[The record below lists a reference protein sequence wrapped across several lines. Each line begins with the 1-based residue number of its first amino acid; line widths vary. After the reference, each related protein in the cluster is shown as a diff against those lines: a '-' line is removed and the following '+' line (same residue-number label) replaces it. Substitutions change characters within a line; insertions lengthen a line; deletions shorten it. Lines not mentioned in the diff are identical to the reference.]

1 MDKSGCELRYRSSHH
16 GSPESLEEQLK
27 RRQGSSHVLQDSLW
41 ELLEDGGGVIDKGLD
56 KKGFGRSVK
65 GRLVGVHRM
74 LASGTAVTKGN
85 AVLLD
90 GIKGWIIPKSGK
102 IRSWNET
109 SLQGPGE
116 AVPQRAETT

>member
-1 MDKSGCELRYRSSHH
+1 MSYKTASG
-16 GSPESLEEQLK
+16 
-27 RRQGSSHVLQDSLW
+27 

-65 GRLVGVHRM
+65 GRLLGV

-90 GIKGWIIPKSGK
+90 GSKGWIIPKSGK
-102 IRSWNET
+102 IAAGMKEAFKDLVKQYPKEPNEMMELYEQKGIYIFDLWLKNG
-109 SLQGPGE
+109 S
-116 AVPQRAETT
+116 AKDIR